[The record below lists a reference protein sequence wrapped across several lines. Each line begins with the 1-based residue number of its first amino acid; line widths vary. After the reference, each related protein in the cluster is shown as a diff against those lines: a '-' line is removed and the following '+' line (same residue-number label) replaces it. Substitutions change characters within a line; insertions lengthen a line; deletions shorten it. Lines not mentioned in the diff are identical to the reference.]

1 VLEWRFKR
9 GVEEQTKAFL
19 EGFEEVVPLHWLQ
32 YFDEREL
39 EVSTHTEVTSI
50 QQPHPLSLQL
60 MLIGMQE
67 LDVEEWEAHT
77 NYRNYTRNS
86 KQVQWFWQV

>member
-1 VLEWRFKR
+1 M
-9 GVEEQTKAFL
+9 EEQTKAFL

-39 EVSTHTEVTSI
+39 EVSVYSNEWYHTAA
-50 QQPHPLSLQL
+50 PPLLLQL

-67 LDVEEWEAHT
+67 LDVEEWEANT
-77 NYRNYTRNS
+77 IYRNYTRNS
-86 KQVQWFWQV
+86 KQVQWFWLV